1 MSEKL
6 GETLPHSPCINRE
19 VDPQAAL
26 RASWRSPLV
35 AAVLRRMVPAV
46 DVMPM
51 HGVMQQVTGQKKERR
66 NKVAPAART

>member
-1 MSEKL
+1 
-6 GETLPHSPCINRE
+6 
-19 VDPQAAL
+19 
-26 RASWRSPLV
+26 
-35 AAVLRRMVPAV
+35 MVPAV